1 MLKSEFLEYI
11 DTKVGEIPTWV
22 IRPKEKNDKYKT
34 IIFYHGWGS
43 CRNNQVFRAAIFASY
58 GYQVILPEARYH
70 GERGSLDYEK
80 DEVKRDYFL
89 RVLMHNI
96 EESVSIYKAAI
107 EEFNADEKNIY
118 VSGHSLGAITAGSIY
133 TFNKKIKAALLFNGS
148 MNWQKIVE
156 DIKSLEDEKDW
167 TLDRRYE
174 FSLQMDPMIHIEDME
189 NRPLFMIHGEE
200 DDVVNPEYDREFY
213 KVAKDSFDE
222 GRIIFETFEKTTHQ
236 ITTHMLER
244 GINLLKEIE

>member
-1 MLKSEFLEYI
+1 
-11 DTKVGEIPTWV
+11 
-22 IRPKEKNDKYKT
+22 
-34 IIFYHGWGS
+34 
-43 CRNNQVFRAAIFASY
+43 
-58 GYQVILPEARYH
+58 
-70 GERGSLDYEK
+70 
-80 DEVKRDYFL
+80 
-89 RVLMHNI
+89 
-96 EESVSIYKAAI
+96 
-107 EEFNADEKNIY
+107 
-118 VSGHSLGAITAGSIY
+118 
-133 TFNKKIKAALLFNGS
+133 

-174 FSLQMDPMIHIEDME
+174 FSLQMNPMIHIEDME

-222 GRIIFETFEKTTHQ
+222 GKLIYETFEKTTHQ